1 MDAYTQYLIICPLLF
16 LGGFVD
22 SIAGGGGLIT
32 LPAYLLAGLPPHLA
46 LGTNKFSSAMGTTI
60 STARLALNGFIK
72 LRPALIC
79 IAGAFI
85 GSSIGSRLALLIS
98 DEIFNKLLI
107 IVLPIAAFYVMRNKG
122 LSQDPESYVD
132 KTDSRTPLRI
142 AVIAFFIGGYDG
154 FYGPGAGTF
163 LLLALTGWAALD
175 VRNAAGLTKAANLTS
190 NIAALITFIL
200 SGNVDYQLGLAG
212 AVCNIAGAY
221 IGAGMV
227 LTKANKIVKPLIIV
241 VLALLFIKIITK

>member
-1 MDAYTQYLIICPLLF
+1 MDSYTQYLIICPLLF

-46 LGTNKFSSAMGTTI
+46 LGTNKFSSAIGTSV

-79 IAGAFI
+79 T
-85 GSSIGSRLALLIS
+85 
-98 DEIFNKLLI
+98 
-107 IVLPIAAFYVMRNKG
+107 AFYVMRNKG
-122 LSQDPESYVD
+122 LSQDPNSYVD
-132 KTDSRTPLRI
+132 KTDNRTPLRI

-163 LLLALTGWAALD
+163 LLLALTGWAMLD

-200 SGNVDYQLGLAG
+200 SSNVDYQLGLAG
-212 AVCNIAGAY
+212 AVCNFIGAY

-227 LTKANKIVKPLIIV
+227 LTKANKIVKPLVIV
-241 VLALLFIKIITK
+241 VLTLLFIKIVMK

>member
-1 MDAYTQYLIICPLLF
+1 MDSYTQYLIICPLLF

-46 LGTNKFSSAMGTTI
+46 LGTNKFSSAIGTSI

-79 IAGAFI
+79 IVCAFI
-85 GSSIGSRLALLIS
+85 GSSIGSRLTLLIS

-122 LSQDPESYVD
+122 LSQDPNSYVD
-132 KTDSRTPLRI
+132 KTDAKTPLRI

-163 LLLALTGWAALD
+163 LLLALTGWAMLD
-175 VRNAAGLTKAANLTS
+175 VRNAAGLT
-190 NIAALITFIL
+190 
-200 SGNVDYQLGLAG
+200 
-212 AVCNIAGAY
+212 
-221 IGAGMV
+221 
-227 LTKANKIVKPLIIV
+227 
-241 VLALLFIKIITK
+241 

>member
-1 MDAYTQYLIICPLLF
+1 MDAYTQYFIICPLLF

-154 FYGPGAGTF
+154 FYGPG
-163 LLLALTGWAALD
+163 D
-175 VRNAAGLTKAANLTS
+175 RKS
-190 NIAALITFIL
+190 
-200 SGNVDYQLGLAG
+200 
-212 AVCNIAGAY
+212 
-221 IGAGMV
+221 
-227 LTKANKIVKPLIIV
+227 V
-241 VLALLFIKIITK
+241 V

>member
-1 MDAYTQYLIICPLLF
+1 MDAYTQYFIICPLLF

-46 LGTNKFSSAMGTTI
+46 LGTNKFSSAIGTSV
-60 STARLALNGFIK
+60 STARLAINGFIK

-85 GSSIGSRLALLIS
+85 GSSIGSRLTLLIS

-122 LSQDPESYVD
+122 LSQDPN
-132 KTDSRTPLRI
+132 SRRTAKRRCGLLSLH
-142 AVIAFFIGGYDG
+142 FSS
-154 FYGPGAGTF
+154 AGTTAF
-163 LLLALTGWAALD
+163 TAPGQARFYCW
-175 VRNAAGLTKAANLTS
+175 
-190 NIAALITFIL
+190 
-200 SGNVDYQLGLAG
+200 
-212 AVCNIAGAY
+212 
-221 IGAGMV
+221 
-227 LTKANKIVKPLIIV
+227 P
-241 VLALLFIKIITK
+241 

>member
-1 MDAYTQYLIICPLLF
+1 MSPLGRIMDAYTQYFIICPLLF

-46 LGTNKFSSAMGTTI
+46 LGTNKFSSAIGTSV
-60 STARLALNGFIK
+60 STARLAINGFIK
-72 LRPALIC
+72 LRP
-79 IAGAFI
+79 
-85 GSSIGSRLALLIS
+85 
-98 DEIFNKLLI
+98 
-107 IVLPIAAFYVMRNKG
+107 VLPIAAFYVMRNKG
-122 LSQDPESYVD
+122 LSQDPNSYVD
-132 KTDSRTPLRI
+132 KTDGKTPLRI

-163 LLLALTGWAALD
+163 LLLALTGWAMLD

-200 SGNVDYQLGLAG
+200 SNNVDYRLGLAG
-212 AVCNIAGAY
+212 AVCNFIGAY

-241 VLALLFIKIITK
+241 VLALLFIKIVTK

>member
-1 MDAYTQYLIICPLLF
+1 MDSYTQYLIICPLLF

-46 LGTNKFSSAMGTTI
+46 LGTNKFSSAIGTSV

-79 IAGAFI
+79 IVGAFI
-85 GSSIGSRLALLIS
+85 GSSIGSRLTLLIS
-98 DEIFNKLLI
+98 DEVFNKLLI

-122 LSQDPESYVD
+122 LSQDPNSYVD
-132 KTDSRTPLRI
+132 KTDNRTPLRI

-163 LLLALTGWAALD
+163 LLLALTGW
-175 VRNAAGLTKAANLTS
+175 TKAANLTS

-212 AVCNIAGAY
+212 AVCNFIGAY

-241 VLALLFIKIITK
+241 VLALLFIKIVTK

>member
-1 MDAYTQYLIICPLLF
+1 MDSYTQYLIICPLLF

-32 LPAYLLAGLPPHLA
+32 LPSYLLAGLPPHLA
-46 LGTNKFSSAMGTTI
+46 LGTNKFSSAIGTSI

-79 IAGAFI
+79 IVCAFI
-85 GSSIGSRLALLIS
+85 GSSIGSRLTLLIS
-98 DEIFNKLLI
+98 DEIFNKLLL
-107 IVLPIAAFYVMRNKG
+107 IVLPIAAFYVIRNKG
-122 LSQDPESYVD
+122 LSEDPNAYVD
-132 KTDSRTPLRI
+132 KTDNRTPLRI

-163 LLLALTGWAALD
+163 LLLALTGWALID

-212 AVCNIAGAY
+212 AVCNFIGAY

-227 LTKANKIVKPLIIV
+227 LTRANKIVKPLIIV
-241 VLALLFIKIITK
+241 VLALLFIKIVTK

>member
-1 MDAYTQYLIICPLLF
+1 M
-16 LGGFVD
+16 
-22 SIAGGGGLIT
+22 
-32 LPAYLLAGLPPHLA
+32 
-46 LGTNKFSSAMGTTI
+46 
-60 STARLALNGFIK
+60 
-72 LRPALIC
+72 
-79 IAGAFI
+79 
-85 GSSIGSRLALLIS
+85 
-98 DEIFNKLLI
+98 LI

-122 LSQDPESYVD
+122 LSQDPNSYVD
-132 KTDSRTPLRI
+132 KTDGKTPLRI

-163 LLLALTGWAALD
+163 LLLALTGWAMLD

-200 SGNVDYQLGLAG
+200 SSLAG
-212 AVCNIAGAY
+212 AVCNFIGAY

-241 VLALLFIKIITK
+241 VLALLFIKIVTK

>member
-1 MDAYTQYLIICPLLF
+1 M
-16 LGGFVD
+16 
-22 SIAGGGGLIT
+22 
-32 LPAYLLAGLPPHLA
+32 
-46 LGTNKFSSAMGTTI
+46 
-60 STARLALNGFIK
+60 
-72 LRPALIC
+72 
-79 IAGAFI
+79 
-85 GSSIGSRLALLIS
+85 
-98 DEIFNKLLI
+98 LI

-122 LSQDPESYVD
+122 LSQDPNSYVD
-132 KTDSRTPLRI
+132 KTDGKTPLRI

-163 LLLALTGWAALD
+163 LLLALTGWAMLD

-200 SGNVDYQLGLAG
+200 SNNVDYQLGLAG
-212 AVCNIAGAY
+212 AVCNFIGAY

-241 VLALLFIKIITK
+241 VLTLLFIKIVTK